1 MGTRLIIVG
10 GVAGGATAAAR
21 ARRVDENAQIVLF
34 ERGGFI
40 SFANC
45 GLPYYIGHVIKSRD
59 NLLMTT
65 PEVFRDRYRI
75 DVRMMSEVFAL
86 DRQNKMV
93 HVRQY
98 PDGKTYTMGYDKI
111 ILSPGAEPIKPHL
124 EGIEHDRVFSL
135 RSIPD
140 SERIRDFVDVE
151 RPKNALVVGGGF
163 IGIEMA
169 ENLVDR
175 GVATTIIEM
184 QDQVMAPLDY
194 EMASLVHAHLKARGV
209 SLVLADG
216 VKSISEQSGQLLIT
230 TRQEYTL
237 VCDMVIMSVGITPE
251 NTLAHEAGLELCEHG
266 HIMVNAAMLTSDPDI
281 YAVGDAVCIKDFMTG
296 THTTTALAGP
306 ANKQAR
312 IAADNA
318 LGRKSIFR
326 GTLGTAVVKVFDLTV
341 ASTGA
346 NEKQLKRSNI
356 PYLKSYTHSGSHA
369 SYYPGAEVMS
379 IKLLFS
385 PSDGRILG
393 GQILGKDG
401 VDKRI
406 DVIATA
412 MRSHMTVNDMEEL
425 ELAYAPPYSS
435 AKDPVNVAGFV
446 ASNILNGDMEVV
458 HWDELGSLDMNRHV
472 LIDLRNMDELEIS
485 GRIEGA
491 VHIPL
496 HHLRDRIEGLDRD
509 KIYIPFCAA
518 GLRGYIAHRILV
530 QNGFKSKN
538 LSGGFK
544 TYLAAKEKIMDE
556 SATTRLWLS
565 E

>member
-21 ARRVDENAQIVLF
+21 ARRIDEKAQIVLF
-34 ERGGFI
+34 ERGEFI

-45 GLPYYIGHVIKSRD
+45 GLPYYIGHVIESRD

-65 PEVFRDRYRI
+65 PEIFRDRYRI
-75 DVRMMSEVFAL
+75 DVRVMSEVIAI
-86 DRQNKMV
+86 DRQNKIV

-98 PDGKTYTMGYDKI
+98 PAGNIYTMDYDKI

-124 EGIEHDRVFSL
+124 EGIDSDKVFTL

-140 SERIRDFVDVE
+140 SERIRGFVDVE
-151 RPKNALVVGGGF
+151 QPKSAVVVGGGF

-184 QDQVMAPLDY
+184 QGQIMAPLDY
-194 EMASLVHAHLKARGV
+194 EMASLVHAHLNARGI

-216 VKSISEQSGQLLIT
+216 VKSISGQSDQLLVT
-230 TRQEYTL
+230 TNQGNTL
-237 VCDMVIMSVGITPE
+237 VCDMIIMSIGITPE
-251 NTLAHEAGLELCEHG
+251 NKLAREAGLELCEHG
-266 HIMVNAAMLTSDPDI
+266 HIKVNAAMLTSDPDI

-296 THTTTALAGP
+296 AHTVTALAGP

-326 GTLGTAVVKVFDLTV
+326 GTLGTSVVKVFDLTV
-341 ASTGA
+341 ASAGA
-346 NEKQLKRSNI
+346 NEKQLKINNI

-385 PSDGRILG
+385 PSDGKILG
-393 GQILGKDG
+393 GQIIGKDG

-412 MRSHMTVNDMEEL
+412 IRSHMSVNDLEEL

-446 ASNILNGDMEVV
+446 ASNILNGDMEVI

-472 LIDLRNMDELEIS
+472 LIDLRNIDELEIS

-491 VHIPL
+491 IHIPL
-496 HHLRDRIEGLDRD
+496 HHLRDRIDGLERD

-530 QNGFKSKN
+530 QNGFRSRN

-556 SATTRLWLS
+556 STATRLWLS

>member
-34 ERGGFI
+34 ERGGYI

-45 GLPYYIGHVIKSRD
+45 GLPYYIGHVIESRD

-75 DVRMMSEVFAL
+75 DVRLMSEVTAI

-93 HVRQY
+93 LVRQH
-98 PDGKTYTMGYDKI
+98 PAGNTYTMGYDKI

-124 EGIEHDRVFSL
+124 EGIERDRVFSL

-140 SERIRDFVDVE
+140 SERIRGFVDTE
-151 RPKNALVVGGGF
+151 KPKSAVVVGGGF

-169 ENLVDR
+169 ENLMDR

-209 SLVLADG
+209 SLVFSDG
-216 VKSISEQSGQLLIT
+216 LKSISGQSKQLLIT
-230 TRQEYTL
+230 TNQGNTL
-237 VCDMVIMSVGITPE
+237 VCDMVIMSVGISPE
-251 NTLAHEAGLELCEHG
+251 NKLAREAGLELCEHG
-266 HIMVNAAMLTSDPDI
+266 HILVNAAMLSSDANI

-296 THTTTALAGP
+296 AHTATALAGP

-326 GTLGTAVVKVFDLTV
+326 GTLGTSVVKVFDLTV
-341 ASTGA
+341 AATGA
-346 NEKQLKRSNI
+346 NEKQLKTGNI

-385 PSDGRILG
+385 PSDGKILG
-393 GQILGKDG
+393 GQIIGKDG

-412 MRSHMTVNDMEEL
+412 IRSHMTINDLEEL

-530 QNGFKSKN
+530 QNGFRSRN

-544 TYLAAKEKIMDE
+544 TYLAAKEKIMVE

>member
-1 MGTRLIIVG
+1 MDTRLIIIG

-21 ARRVDENAQIVLF
+21 ARRIDEHAQIILF
-34 ERGGFI
+34 ERGGYI

-45 GLPYYIGHVIKSRD
+45 GLPYYIGHVIKNRNS
-59 NLLMTT
+59 LLMTT
-65 PEVFRDRYRI
+65 PEAFRDRYRI
-75 DVRMMSEVFAL
+75 DVRVMSEVIAI
-86 DRQNKMV
+86 DRHNKMV

-98 PDGKTYTMGYDKI
+98 LDSKTYTMGYDKI
-111 ILSPGAEPIKPHL
+111 ILSPGAEPIKPRL
-124 EGIEHDRVFSL
+124 EGIESDKVFSL

-140 SERIRDFVDVE
+140 SERIRSFVDTE
-151 RPKNALVVGGGF
+151 KPKSAVVVGGGF

-169 ENLVDR
+169 ENLVER
-175 GVATTIIEM
+175 GIATTIIEM
-184 QDQVMAPLDY
+184 LDQVMAPLDY
-194 EMASLVHAHLKARGV
+194 EMASLIHVHLKTKGV
-209 SLVLADG
+209 SLVLTDG
-216 VKSISEQSGQLLIT
+216 VKSISEQSDHLLIT
-230 TRQEYTL
+230 TKMGNTL
-237 VCDMVIMSVGITPE
+237 LCDMVILSAGISPE
-251 NTLAHEAGLELCEHG
+251 NTLAREAGLELCEHG
-266 HIMVNAAMLTSDPDI
+266 HIKVNAAMLTSDPDI
-281 YAVGDAVCIKDFMTG
+281 YAVGDAVCVKDFTTG
-296 THTTTALAGP
+296 AHTSVALAGP

-318 LGRKSIFR
+318 MGRKSMFR
-326 GTLGTAVVKVFDLTV
+326 GTLGTSVVKVFDLTV
-341 ASTGA
+341 ASAGA
-346 NEKQLKRSNI
+346 NEKKLKRGNI

-393 GQILGKDG
+393 VQIIGKDG
-401 VDKRI
+401 VDKRV
-406 DVIATA
+406 DVIASA
-412 MRSHMTVNDMEEL
+412 MRSHMTINDLEEL

-458 HWDELGSLDMNRHV
+458 HWDELGSLDMNIHV
-472 LIDLRNMDELEIS
+472 LIDLRNRDELETS
-485 GRIEGA
+485 GTIEGA

-496 HHLRDRIEGLDRD
+496 NQLRDRIEGLKRD

-530 QNGFKSKN
+530 QNGFRSRN

-544 TYLAAKEKIMDE
+544 TYLAAKEKILVE
-556 SATTRLWLS
+556 SEATELWMS

>member
-1 MGTRLIIVG
+1 
-10 GVAGGATAAAR
+10 
-21 ARRVDENAQIVLF
+21 
-34 ERGGFI
+34 
-40 SFANC
+40 
-45 GLPYYIGHVIKSRD
+45 
-59 NLLMTT
+59 
-65 PEVFRDRYRI
+65 
-75 DVRMMSEVFAL
+75 
-86 DRQNKMV
+86 
-93 HVRQY
+93 
-98 PDGKTYTMGYDKI
+98 
-111 ILSPGAEPIKPHL
+111 
-124 EGIEHDRVFSL
+124 
-135 RSIPD
+135 
-140 SERIRDFVDVE
+140 
-151 RPKNALVVGGGF
+151 
-163 IGIEMA
+163 
-169 ENLVDR
+169 
-175 GVATTIIEM
+175 
-184 QDQVMAPLDY
+184 
-194 EMASLVHAHLKARGV
+194 
-209 SLVLADG
+209 
-216 VKSISEQSGQLLIT
+216 
-230 TRQEYTL
+230 
-237 VCDMVIMSVGITPE
+237 
-251 NTLAHEAGLELCEHG
+251 
-266 HIMVNAAMLTSDPDI
+266 
-281 YAVGDAVCIKDFMTG
+281 MTG
-296 THTTTALAGP
+296 SHTSTALAGP

-326 GTLGTAVVKVFDLTV
+326 GTLGTSVVKVFDLTV

-393 GQILGKDG
+393 SQIIGKDG

-412 MRSHMTVNDMEEL
+412 IRSRMSVNDLEEL

-446 ASNILNGDMEVV
+446 ASNILNGDMEVI
-458 HWDELGSLDMNRHV
+458 HWDEMDSLDMTRHV
-472 LIDLRNMDELEIS
+472 LIDLRNIDELEIS

-491 VHIPL
+491 IHIPL
-496 HHLRDRIEGLDRD
+496 HHLRDRIEKLDRD

-530 QNGFKSKN
+530 QNGFRSKN

-556 SATTRLWLS
+556 SSTTRRWLS